1 MKMEQ
6 FILDMISE
14 IGGVEKTIAI
24 GPSLLHLICNF
35 LTWLFSFFLDDIK
48 GDLLGSSCS
57 IKLNFPSS
65 KAQIVAGKYL
75 KTEEENDSV

>member
-1 MKMEQ
+1 MKNRVLAQKQLES
-6 FILDMISE
+6 IVDTE
-14 IGGVEKTIAI
+14 WR
-24 GPSLLHLICNF
+24 PLH
-35 LTWLFSFFLDDIK
+35 DIK

-75 KTEEENDSV
+75 KTEEENDPV

>member
-24 GPSLLHLICNF
+24 GTSLLHLICNF
-35 LTWLFSFFLDDIK
+35 YHDYFT
-48 GDLLGSSCS
+48 
-57 IKLNFPSS
+57 P
-65 KAQIVAGKYL
+65 AR
-75 KTEEENDSV
+75 